1 MQSFLDI
8 VTIRAAD
15 ANPLAVFHAGNNF
28 RATVATPGESV
39 FYLWCT
45 DHLRPSDV
53 LGMLAVCREWREAG
67 ESQMLWSRWPPLTS
81 RASAVKQLRRVDN
94 IPSTLLRL
102 AAMVPPAQRAAT
114 IEAHRLLEDLPTLF
128 GLCGDWAHR
137 ACVDRVMPIF
147 KNVSLA
153 RLHAMDVLRMLPS
166 PTALEPQTEALME
179 LLGHTPRR
187 DRVASPEDTQNP
199 SMLLAVQH
207 TSALKGC
214 VEEVLN
220 AYDPC
225 ELQSTV
231 GHAWQLLDAPHV
243 SDDGLVC
250 SVSWQAVAERL
261 ERQREEAGAAA
272 QRRRERRAEEAA
284 NALAALA
291 EAAREEAKRRA
302 REEKERAAHL
312 ADEEEARRHPE
323 VREVWAARW
332 VRDRSAAR
340 VAKLVEVCAAAKAH
354 QFLPFDEHGQEHMP
368 VVQPSHR
375 QSYFERREE
384 MAKAK
389 LSEAREVA
397 AAAVASLRD
406 AVDIYQRARAC
417 AGEPRGFN

>member
-8 VTIRAAD
+8 VTVRAAD
-15 ANPLAVFHAGNNF
+15 ATPLALFRAGSNF

-39 FYLWCT
+39 FYLWCA
-45 DHLRPSDV
+45 DHLRPSDI

-128 GLCGDWAHR
+128 GLCGDSTHR

-147 KNVSLA
+147 KNVGLA

-166 PTALEPQTEALME
+166 PTAIEPQTEALMD
-179 LLGHTPRR
+179 LLGHTPRWG
-187 DRVASPEDTQNP
+187 RVATPEDTQNP
-199 SMLLAVQH
+199 SMH
-207 TSALKGC
+207 TAALKGC
-214 VEEVLN
+214 VEEVLI

-225 ELQSTV
+225 ELKATV
-231 GHAWQLLDAPHV
+231 GHAWLRLDAPNF
-243 SDDGLVC
+243 SDDGAVC
-250 SVSWQAVAERL
+250 SASWQAVAERL
-261 ERQREEAGAAA
+261 ERQRKEAGAAA

-284 NALAALA
+284 KALAAQA

-332 VRDRSAAR
+332 VRDRSAAK

-354 QFLPFDEHGQEHMP
+354 QFVPFNEHGQEHMP

-384 MAKAK
+384 MANAK

-406 AVDIYQRARAC
+406 AGEIYQRARAR
-417 AGEPRGFN
+417 AGESRGFN